1 MDTVE
6 VGRGQQ
12 NAVVGA
18 VMLGMLLAALDQ
30 TIVTTALPTIVRDLG
45 GADHLAWVVTAYL
58 LAETVVTPLV
68 GKFGDMI
75 GRRRVFAI
83 SVTVFGVG
91 SLLCGFAGNML
102 SLVLFRGVQGLGA
115 GGLMVTASALIA
127 DVVPLRER
135 GKYQGALGAV
145 FGVTT
150 VIGPLLGGLF
160 VDHLS
165 WRWAFFINVPFAI
178 IVLLVAIAAIP
189 KPTEVQRPAIDYAG
203 IAFVAIGSAALV
215 LMTSWGGTTY
225 PWASPTI
232 IGLGVLGVGSLVV
245 FVLVELRAA
254 EPILPMRL
262 FRSRVFAVAS
272 LLSFITG
279 FAMFGAI
286 TFLPLYLQVV
296 KGNTATESGLR
307 MLPMVLGLL
316 VAAMGSGVV
325 VSRTGRYKIFPIVG
339 AAVTAVGLYLLSTMD
354 EATGYLAV
362 SAAMLVFG
370 VGIGLGM
377 QVLVIAV
384 QSTVDYADLGVATSG
399 VTFLRTM
406 GSSFGVAVFGTI
418 FANALNERLAT
429 PGMSPTVAYADALD
443 LVFRSAIP
451 VALISLVCAFLM
463 KEVPLHDAA
472 RAKASDVGDGF
483 AMLESQHAEE
493 EMERAIS
500 VWWRRFGR
508 EVFPTLLAR
517 VTERLDIADVW
528 LIGQVFRH
536 TKQTGSTTVEEIAA
550 AIDIPPRILAP
561 AIDDQV
567 TRGLLARQDGQ
578 LSFTDAGRRILT
590 DIFRIWRE
598 RFIGELPEWQPD
610 RNGDLT
616 LALDRV
622 SERLFRE
629 HAALHPPPPV
639 RETVP

>member
-1 MDTVE
+1 MTTVE
-6 VGRGQQ
+6 VGRRQR

-45 GADHLAWVVTAYL
+45 GAEHLAWVVTAYL

-68 GKFGDMI
+68 GKFGDMF
-75 GRRRVFAI
+75 GRRMVFGV
-83 SVTVFGVG
+83 SVAVFGVG
-91 SLLCGFAGNML
+91 SLLCGFAGSML
-102 SLVLFRGVQGLGA
+102 TLVLFRGVQGLGA
-115 GGLMVTASALIA
+115 GGLMVTSMALIA

-135 GKYQGALGAV
+135 GKYQGALGSV

-178 IVLLVAIAAIP
+178 VVLLVAAAAMP
-189 KPTEVQRPAIDYAG
+189 KPTEVLRPTIDYAG
-203 IAFVAIGSAALV
+203 IVFVAIGSAALV

-225 PWASPTI
+225 PWDSPTI
-232 IGLGVLGVGSLVV
+232 IGLGVLGVVSLAIFVV
-245 FVLVELRAA
+245 VELRAA

-296 KGNTATESGLR
+296 KGNSATESGLR

-316 VAAMGSGVV
+316 VAAMGSGIV

-339 AAVTAVGLYLLSTMD
+339 AAITAVGLYLLSAMD
-354 EATGYLAV
+354 PATGYLAV
-362 SAAMLVFG
+362 SAAMLVLG

-384 QSTVDYADLGVATSG
+384 QSTSDYADLGVATSG
-399 VTFLRTM
+399 VTFMRTM

-418 FANALNERLAT
+418 FANALSERLAV
-429 PGMSPTVAYADALD
+429 PGLSPVDAYAEALH

-451 VALISLVCAFLM
+451 VALIALVCAFLM

-472 RAKASDVGDGF
+472 RAKAPDVGDGF
-483 AMLESQHAEE
+483 AMPEAQHADEE
-493 EMERAIS
+493 VERAIS

-517 VTERLDIADVW
+517 VTERLDVADVW

-536 TKQTGSTTVEEIAA
+536 TKQTGSTSVEEIAA
-550 AIDIPPRILAP
+550 AVDIPPRILVP
-561 AIDDQV
+561 AVEDQV
-567 TRGLLARQDGQ
+567 TRGLLVRDDGH
-578 LSFTDAGRRILT
+578 LTFTDAGRDVLA
-590 DIFRIWRE
+590 DIFRVWRE
-598 RFIGELPEWQPD
+598 RFISELPEWQPD
-610 RNGDLT
+610 QNGELT
-616 LALDRV
+616 SALDRV
-622 SERLFRE
+622 SERLFTE
-629 HAALHPPPPV
+629 HAALHPPPPT

>member
-1 MDTVE
+1 MTTAE
-6 VGRGQQ
+6 VGRGQR
-12 NAVVGA
+12 NAVVAA

-58 LAETVVTPLV
+58 LAETMVTPLV
-68 GKFGDMI
+68 GKFGDMF
-75 GRRRVFAI
+75 GRRL
-83 SVTVFGVG
+83 VFGVSVVVFGLG
-91 SLLCGFAGNML
+91 SLACGFAGSML
-102 SLVLFRGVQGLGA
+102 TLVLFRGVQGFGA
-115 GGLMVTASALIA
+115 GGLMVTSMALIA

-135 GKYQGALGAV
+135 GKYQGALGSV

-160 VDHLS
+160 VDHLT
-165 WRWAFFINVPFAI
+165 WRWAFFINVPFSLV
-178 IVLLVAIAAIP
+178 VLLVAASAMP
-189 KPTEVQRPAIDYAG
+189 KPTSVRRPTIDYAG
-203 IAFVAIGSAALV
+203 IVFVAVGSAALV

-225 PWASPTI
+225 PWASPII
-232 IGLGVLGVGSLVV
+232 IGLGLLGVASLAI
-245 FVLVELRAA
+245 FVLVELRAV
-254 EPILPMRL
+254 EPVLPMRL
-262 FRSRVFAVAS
+262 FRSRVFSVAS

-296 KGNTATESGLR
+296 KGNSATESGLR

-316 VAAMGSGVV
+316 AAAMGSGIA

-339 AAVTAVGLYLLSTMD
+339 AAVMIVGLFLLSTVD
-354 EATGYLAV
+354 QTTGFLAV

-370 VGIGLGM
+370 IGVGLGM

-418 FANALNERLAT
+418 FARALNDRLT
-429 PGMSPTVAYADALD
+429 VPGTAPVDAYAEALH
-443 LVFRSAIP
+443 LVFRSAVP
-451 VALISLVCAFLM
+451 VAAIALVCAFLM

-472 RAKASDVGDGF
+472 RAKATDIGDGF
-483 AMLESQHAEE
+483 AMPEAQHAEE
-493 EMERAIS
+493 EVQRAIS
-500 VWWRRFGR
+500 VWWRRYGR
-508 EVFPTLLAR
+508 DVFPVLQAR
-517 VTERLDIADVW
+517 ISERLDLADVW

-536 TKQTGSTTVEEIAA
+536 TEQTGHTSVDEIASTV
-550 AIDIPPRILAP
+550 DIPSRILVP
-561 AIDDQV
+561 AIDDHV
-567 TRGLLARQDGQ
+567 ARGLLARDDGQ
-578 LSFTDAGRRILT
+578 LMFTDSGRDVLT
-590 DIFRIWRE
+590 DIFRVWRE
-598 RFIGELPEWQPD
+598 GLINELPEWRPD
-610 RNGDLT
+610 QNGALT
-616 LALDRV
+616 TALDRV